1 MFQIMVTLPN
11 PHAILTSLV
20 IMGALSSGL
29 AQAADHGLYDLQPC
43 PDSLAVEGGAQA
55 TKKWDLTLSP
65 YTFHWS
71 GPSPEHKP
79 VKLVALDRHIQGKR
93 FCGLALFTNSFG
105 QPSAYGYVGQQWDNI
120 FGNPKVFT
128 KVSAGFIYGYKGKHK
143 DAIAFNASGIAPAII
158 PSLGYTFSPNESAQ
172 VFMLGTAGLTF
183 AYVRGF

>member
-93 FCGLALFTNSFG
+93 FCGLALFSNSFG